1 MQFIIQLAVYKLRM
15 PVIEALKA
23 VTTNAAKAL
32 NLKDVGSIEIGKK
45 ADVIILNAKSPNFI
59 PYHIGTN
66 LVETIIKDGKIYSKE

>member
-45 ADVIILNAKSPNFI
+45 ADVIILNAKSPDFI
-59 PYHIGTN
+59 PYYIGTN